1 MVLVVSTAQQ
11 PRAPTAAPL
20 VVTPESSTGTAA
32 TLDQCRNGGVGATP
46 VPCNPNTKNPLGWV
60 NGNAQGQQAHWRE
73 GDSIAYRVI
82 ITGLTPGSSGNTL
95 LFNWSTVHGSEHA
108 IDYITSY
115 DRTERNTTTPSQFYA
130 NNNNPCSDVLGA
142 TDCNP
147 ALPRTYFPI
156 PSPVTN
162 GVLTNCGG
170 SSGTFVGAI
179 PTGGDM
185 QIKGFGAAGT
195 VITAVAYQSVQD
207 PSGTGQCS
215 TGFAVTFTAGG
226 STVVLAW
233 GGHIAS
239 QADWGVGNSASF
251 ISGSPYHMF
260 LDQLNGAST
269 GAQDRALATSAIFFT
284 PTITTTVQYDSNNTA
299 VVSPIALGTSV
310 HDNATLTNAS
320 SIAGGTVTYNFWRN
334 GVCSGTPFWTKTVTV
349 TNAKVPNSNSTGPLA
364 AGSYSFNATYSG
376 DTSSNT
382 FAAFSSCEPFT
393 VGKKPTSI
401 TTSLV
406 LGTSTPLANGATVD
420 LGSSV
425 HDTAAIAG
433 AVSGVPLTG
442 TVTYHFY
449 TNGTCSAPSLDET
462 VTISGGTVPPSSSHT
477 SLAAGDYSFN
487 ATYSGDLNYAKSD
500 SACEPF
506 SVGKAPTGIFTSL
519 VLGTSTPLAN
529 ASTIA
534 LGSSVHDTSTVT
546 GGVSGFPITG
556 TVTYRFFL
564 NYSCAA
570 PAFHTWTVNVGQPSG
585 TVGPLAAGSY
595 SFNASYSGDDN
606 YSPSYSACEKFSV
619 GKAGTS
625 IFTNIFTDS
634 DVAVDNGSSIA
645 LGSSVFD
652 TSTVGP
658 QVNGFALTGTVTY
671 RFFLNFSCAAP
682 AFLTWTVG
690 VGQVSG
696 TVGPLAAGQYSFNA
710 SYSGD
715 GNYLPSWGECE
726 PFAVSTAST
735 TIYTNLVQGT
745 NTPLANGSTIALGS
759 SVHDTST
766 VTGGVSGFPITGT
779 VTYQFFLNYTC
790 SEPAFL
796 TSTVDVGQPS
806 GTVGPLAAGDYSFNA
821 SYSGDKNYDPSFS
834 ACEPFHVAKAPTTT
848 TTALVLGASTPLA
861 NGGTIAL
868 GSSVHD
874 TSTVTGQVDSF
885 AITGEVTYRFFLN
898 YTCSAPAFL
907 TWKVALGQNSGTVGP
922 LAAGDYSFN
931 ASYAGN
937 ENYLPS
943 FSACEPFHVAK
954 GPTAIF
960 TNLMQ
965 GAGTPLANDSTI
977 ALGSSV
983 FDTSTVTGQVDSFA
997 ITGTVTYRF
1006 FLNDSCSAPAFA
1018 TFAVSVGNPSSSVGP
1033 LAPGDYSFNASYA
1046 GNANYLPSFGAC
1058 EPFHVAQG
1066 PTGTFTNL
1074 FNDTN
1079 VAVDNGSE
1087 ILLGSVVHDT
1097 STVTGGVSGFPITGT
1112 VTYRFFLNGSCDA
1125 PAFKTWTVAV
1135 GSASGSVGPLPAG
1148 DYSFNAS
1155 YSGDDNYLGS
1165 FSACEPFTVLQ
1176 FPVPPTVSTQVIVT
1190 GTTSPDVQG
1199 TNLAPGTSVH
1209 DTSTLTAPAGSSGVI
1224 APTGTMTYHFYADA
1238 SCGASDEITS
1248 LNGNTWPYSVDV
1260 TSFGSQSPSQE
1271 TGALASGSYSFQAVY
1286 SGDGNYQGAASPCE
1300 PFTVSIPPS
1309 VTDTTFCPVSQF
1321 RLIFIQKTSST
1332 YTLAASN
1339 PGQFYS
1345 NVFAS
1350 LSSPGT
1356 LSVTINLPYPFV
1368 TQGAVPIQAFYN
1380 QPMPTCGSTVPNTN
1394 VNGEFT
1400 ISPTS
1405 VTLSSYGASPTMGV
1419 TTVGVTFTS
1428 TGTLP
1433 AGLYWFAIHLDYGLK
1448 GQTFTMV
1455 DQGTGA
1461 CANPPNTLGACAAG
1475 LPSYNFIGNPQA
1487 YAFSN
1492 SLSGSNPV
1500 TSTNSFNKDPGLAG
1514 VVTDSVGNPVAGA
1527 EVTITGGG
1535 ITATT
1540 TTDQNGFYAFAF
1552 KGSGKTV
1559 TFTVTA
1565 TYTYN
1570 AVTYTTSGTVT
1581 MRLNTI
1587 AVLDLSFGGL
1597 VL

>member
-1 MVLVVSTAQQ
+1 MKRSLFAIALLVLALVLVVSTAQQ
-11 PRAPTAAPL
+11 PRAPTSAPL
-20 VVTPESSTGTAA
+20 VVTPESSTGASA

-73 GDSIAYRVI
+73 GDSISYRVI
-82 ITGLTPGSSGNTL
+82 ITGLTPGSTGNTL
-95 LFNWSTVHGSEHA
+95 LFNWSTVHGSKHA

-207 PSGTGQCS
+207 PSGSGQCS
-215 TGFAVTFTAGG
+215 TGFSVTFTAGG

-239 QADWGVGNSASF
+239 QADWGIGNSASF

-260 LDQLNGAST
+260 LDELNGAST

-320 SIAGGTVTYNFWRN
+320 SVAGGTVTYNFWKN
-334 GVCSGTPFWTKTVTV
+334 GACSGTPFWTKTVTV
-349 TNAKVPNSNSTGPLA
+349 TKAKVPNSNSTGPLA

-382 FAAFSSCEPFT
+382 FPAFSACEPFT

-401 TTSLV
+401 STSLV
-406 LGTSTPLANGATVD
+406 LGASTPLANGATVD

-425 HDTAAIAG
+425 HDTATITG

-449 TNGTCSAPSLDET
+449 TNGTCSAPSVDEV
-462 VTISGGTVPPSSSHT
+462 VTISGGTVPPSSSHA

-487 ATYSGDLNYAKSD
+487 ATYSGDSNYAKSD

-506 SVGKAPTGIFTSL
+506 SVGKAPTGIFTNL

-529 ASTIA
+529 ESTIA

-564 NYSCAA
+564 NGTCEA
-570 PAFHTWTVNVGQPSG
+570 PAF
-585 TVGPLAAGSY
+585 
-595 SFNASYSGDDN
+595 
-606 YSPSYSACEKFSV
+606 E
-619 GKAGTS
+619 
-625 IFTNIFTDS
+625 
-634 DVAVDNGSSIA
+634 
-645 LGSSVFD
+645 
-652 TSTVGP
+652 
-658 QVNGFALTGTVTY
+658 
-671 RFFLNFSCAAP
+671 
-682 AFLTWTVG
+682 
-690 VGQVSG
+690 
-696 TVGPLAAGQYSFNA
+696 
-710 SYSGD
+710 
-715 GNYLPSWGECE
+715 
-726 PFAVSTAST
+726 
-735 TIYTNLVQGT
+735 
-745 NTPLANGSTIALGS
+745 
-759 SVHDTST
+759 
-766 VTGGVSGFPITGT
+766 
-779 VTYQFFLNYTC
+779 
-790 SEPAFL
+790 
-796 TSTVDVGQPS
+796 
-806 GTVGPLAAGDYSFNA
+806 
-821 SYSGDKNYDPSFS
+821 
-834 ACEPFHVAKAPTTT
+834 
-848 TTALVLGASTPLA
+848 
-861 NGGTIAL
+861 
-868 GSSVHD
+868 
-874 TSTVTGQVDSF
+874 
-885 AITGEVTYRFFLN
+885 
-898 YTCSAPAFL
+898 
-907 TWKVALGQNSGTVGP
+907 
-922 LAAGDYSFN
+922 
-931 ASYAGN
+931 
-937 ENYLPS
+937 
-943 FSACEPFHVAK
+943 
-954 GPTAIF
+954 
-960 TNLMQ
+960 
-965 GAGTPLANDSTI
+965 
-977 ALGSSV
+977 
-983 FDTSTVTGQVDSFA
+983 
-997 ITGTVTYRF
+997 
-1006 FLNDSCSAPAFA
+1006 
-1018 TFAVSVGNPSSSVGP
+1018 
-1033 LAPGDYSFNASYA
+1033 
-1046 GNANYLPSFGAC
+1046 
-1058 EPFHVAQG
+1058 
-1066 PTGTFTNL
+1066 
-1074 FNDTN
+1074 
-1079 VAVDNGSE
+1079 
-1087 ILLGSVVHDT
+1087 
-1097 STVTGGVSGFPITGT
+1097 
-1112 VTYRFFLNGSCDA
+1112 
-1125 PAFKTWTVAV
+1125 TWTVAV
-1135 GSASGSVGPLPAG
+1135 GSPSGSVGPLPAG

-1155 YSGDDNYLGS
+1155 YSGDNNYLGS
-1165 FSACEPFTVLQ
+1165 FSACEPFTVVQ

-1248 LNGNTWPYSVDV
+1248 LNGKTWPYSVDV

-1286 SGDGNYQGAASPCE
+1286 SGDANYKGAASPCE
-1300 PFTVSIPPS
+1300 PFTVSIPPA

-1321 RLIFIQKTSST
+1321 RLIYIQKTSST
-1332 YTLAASN
+1332 YTLTASN

-1350 LSSPGT
+1350 LSSPAT
-1356 LSVTINLPYPFV
+1356 LSVTINIPYPFV
-1368 TQGAVPIQAFYN
+1368 TQGAVPIQVFYN
-1380 QPMPTCGSTVPNTN
+1380 QPLPTCGSTVPSTN

-1405 VTLSSYGASPTMGV
+1405 VTLGSYGASPTMGV

-1448 GQTFTMV
+1448 GQTFTIV

-1461 CANPPNTLGACAAG
+1461 CVNPPNTLGACAAG
-1475 LPSYNFIGNPQA
+1475 SPSYNFIGNPQA
-1487 YAFSN
+1487 YGFSN

-1514 VVTDSVGNPVAGA
+1514 VVTDSVGDPVAGA
-1527 EVTITGGG
+1527 TVTISGGG

-1565 TYTYN
+1565 TYRYN

-1581 MRLNTI
+1581 LRLNTI
-1587 AVLDLSFGGL
+1587 AVLNLSFGGL